1 MIQEENAQINPC
13 CDMSKAEV
21 ELSRMAELERRRVR
35 SADDVIIE
43 LAYERRG
50 VSNNL
55 TLLNKAIEADPEAV
69 SAHHKELWRKQAKAM
84 QEYVDVLGE
93 RIKDL
98 IDNG

>member
-1 MIQEENAQINPC
+1 MIEGNENI
-13 CDMSKAEV
+13 MSKSLISIPRTNYDV
-21 ELSRMAELERRRVR
+21 VCELS
-35 SADDVIIE
+35 
-43 LAYERRG
+43 YERRE
-50 VSNNL
+50 VSSL
-55 TLLNKAIEADPEAV
+55 LAKLNKAIEANPEAV